1 MAKVVK
7 AVGSEVNKGL
17 NRLTYTN
24 PITWG
29 SSQVL

>member
-24 PITWG
+24 PIIWG
-29 SSQVL
+29 VIP